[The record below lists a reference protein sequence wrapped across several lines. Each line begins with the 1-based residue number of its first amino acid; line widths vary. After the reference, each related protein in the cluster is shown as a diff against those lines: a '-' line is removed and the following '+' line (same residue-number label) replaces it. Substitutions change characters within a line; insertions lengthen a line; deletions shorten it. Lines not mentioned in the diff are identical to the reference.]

1 MYIKVLLLLL
11 MKMYKI
17 INEKSV
23 IKVLKVKTFIYNNVY
38 NNQIN
43 VD

>member
-1 MYIKVLLLLL
+1 MYIKVLLLL

-17 INEKSV
+17 IKEKSV

>member
-1 MYIKVLLLLL
+1 MYIKVLLLL
-11 MKMYKI
+11 MNMYKI

-43 VD
+43 ID